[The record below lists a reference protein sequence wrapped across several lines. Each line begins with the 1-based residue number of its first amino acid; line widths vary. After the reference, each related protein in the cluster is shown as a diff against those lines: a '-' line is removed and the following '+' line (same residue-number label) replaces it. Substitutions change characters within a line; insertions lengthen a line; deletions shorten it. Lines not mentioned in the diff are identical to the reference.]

1 MNGSHLSR
9 MTAPVV
15 TTISLAA
22 RLILAAYAASH
33 PRWRAHYVPRHA
45 RPRKATPPA
54 RMVIATAGNG
64 PLLAGG
70 GWPADLAHA
79 GATAGADG

>member
-9 MTAPVV
+9 IVAPIV

-22 RLILAAYAASH
+22 RLTLVAYAASR

-54 RMVIATAGNG
+54 RIVIATAGNE
-64 PLLAGG
+64 PLLAGD
-70 GWPADLAHA
+70 AR
-79 GATAGADG
+79 